1 MKLLSL
7 LLILLIT
14 TNCDS
19 NYSAEYPYNQ
29 PVEIND
35 GLNTGTLSRVSMDY
49 EIISKAVGR
58 IDKGKY
64 GEIHSMLV
72 YKNDRLV
79 LEEYFSGH
87 QYQWDAP
94 GHFGEYVSWNKD
106 MPHCIHSDTK
116 SIVSLCIGIAVD
128 KGFIKD
134 INQSIFDYLPD
145 YQYLNKNNRE
155 YVTIEHLLTMTS
167 GFRWEEWGKSLG
179 SVENDQIGMWFW
191 EEGPNIYVLKRE
203 LLAVP
208 GTRFNYSGG
217 DIQLLAEIL
226 QNATGMSLD
235 KFSEKYLFEPLG
247 ITSFDWWLIF
257 RSGEIQAAGGLKL
270 TPRDMIKIGALMLNN
285 GKWNGKQ
292 IISEA
297 WLSKC
302 SSPFAGNTRIKIPGE
317 DLGKLGYSYTWW
329 TKTFDYKNQTI
340 NMFLAVGWGGQKI
353 MVLPELD
360 MVVAFTG
367 ANYDSKVHN
376 FKILEKFIIPSI
388 KQNI

>member
-29 PVEIND
+29 PVDIND
-35 GLNTGTLSRVSMDY
+35 GLNTGTVSGVSMDY

-72 YKNDRLV
+72 YKDDKLV

-94 GHFGEYVSWNKD
+94 GHFGKYVRWNKD

-297 WLSKC
+297 
-302 SSPFAGNTRIKIPGE
+302 
-317 DLGKLGYSYTWW
+317 
-329 TKTFDYKNQTI
+329 
-340 NMFLAVGWGGQKI
+340 
-353 MVLPELD
+353 
-360 MVVAFTG
+360 
-367 ANYDSKVHN
+367 
-376 FKILEKFIIPSI
+376 
-388 KQNI
+388 